1 MNRQDGEQLTVPPD
15 GRPEAEQPR
24 WRQDF
29 PIDSPQDEY
38 VARRDFVKFMVLI
51 SLAFTTGQF
60 WVLWRNARRA
70 PAEVLPLRAI
80 ARVDDIA
87 VGGALVFAYPEP
99 GDARVLVRLD
109 AQTMVAYAQHC
120 THLSCPV
127 IPQPEAGRLYCPCHE
142 GSFDLATGRAIAG
155 PPQRPLPRVT
165 LQVRDGVIYATGVE
179 ERSV

>member
-24 WRQDF
+24 WRRDF

-60 WVLWRNARRA
+60 WVLLWNALRA
-70 PAEVLPLRAI
+70 PAEPLPPRAI
-80 ARVDDIA
+80 AQVDDIA

-109 AQTMVAYAQHC
+109 AHTVVAYAQHC

-127 IPQPEAGRLYCPCHE
+127 IPQPELGRLYCPCHE

-155 PPQRPLPRVT
+155 PPQRPLPRVA

-179 ERSV
+179 ARSV